1 MGRKPPR
8 PGVCETW
15 CSVVPFCE
23 ALYDQG
29 RFDDAQQVIDAVD
42 ADALPDQTGIMRPLE
57 AQLLAWRGE
66 FAAARQLVSQAETSL
81 SPSIPVEQANL
92 VPQ

>member
-1 MGRKPPR
+1 MSRKPPR

-29 RFDDAQQVIDAVD
+29 RFDEAQQVID
-42 ADALPDQTGIMRPLE
+42 ADALPDQTGIMWPLQ
-57 AQLLAWRGE
+57 AQLLARRGE
-66 FAAARQLVSQAETSL
+66 FAAARQLVSQAEASL
-81 SPSIPVEQANL
+81 SLSIPVEQASL

>member
-1 MGRKPPR
+1 MGRKPRR

-29 RFDDAQQVIDAVD
+29 RFDEAQQVIDAVD
-42 ADALPDQTGIMRPLE
+42 ADALPDQTGIMWPLQ
-57 AQLLAWRGE
+57 AQLLARRGE
-66 FAAARQLVSQAETSL
+66 FAAARQLAQASL
-81 SPSIPVEQANL
+81 SLSLPMEQANL
-92 VPQ
+92 IPQ